1 MWNVFMC
8 YFEKST
14 IVQMP
19 QYNGQKASRGTGDF
33 VWPDFG
39 EFSHSSLCID
49 NNDEVI

>member
-1 MWNVFMC
+1 MWNVVMC

-14 IVQMP
+14 FVQMP
-19 QYNGQKASRGTGDF
+19 QYNGQKASWGTVDF

-39 EFSHSSLCID
+39 EFSHSSQYID